1 MIIVPKKE
9 VKHSTGKIID
19 VYDDLF
25 SYRDVLGYWKF
36 ITRSLYMIDEPDN
49 FAMPLELKF
58 YSLYSWDDTKLLGF
72 TNHPSFL
79 KLDEKYNFSQYQLV
93 QCRINLSTPHQ
104 KNRIHTDEDGLTL
117 VYYVNPKWDF
127 TWGGHTLFMD
137 DLLQE
142 AEYTCIY
149 KPGRVVIFDGTIPHM
164 IMNESSLCPDYRL
177 TFAIQWR
184 KNPTP

>member
-1 MIIVPKKE
+1 M
-9 VKHSTGKIID
+9 
-19 VYDDLF
+19 
-25 SYRDVLGYWKF
+25 
-36 ITRSLYMIDEPDN
+36 
-49 FAMPLELKF
+49 
-58 YSLYSWDDTKLLGF
+58 
-72 TNHPSFL
+72 
-79 KLDEKYNFSQYQLV
+79 
-93 QCRINLSTPHQ
+93 QCRINLSAPHQ
-104 KNRIHTDEDGLTL
+104 KNRIHTDEDALTL

-177 TFAIQWR
+177 TFAIQW
-184 KNPTP
+184 KTKISHAFTYSLWLGTFFCLSLIS